1 MRTYC
6 NHRSFYR
13 CICFLLATFFSLKAH
28 TAFELR
34 NVNVQEVA
42 NSIVALM
49 SFSAIPDLASSSL
62 AVNNAQTGNPSIAM
76 TQFGGGFTISKTTP
90 LYLEG
95 AAAYSRYDPKFIAS
109 DGTETRSVPLK
120 WNSGTVQG
128 GVGWDFEIAR
138 NWVIRP
144 IFNFSFGMIFSDT
157 EVGAAIIADYK
168 GMENID
174 FLDNGSLTV
183 GGMGGA
189 GMIAYEFHDD
199 VTGRDVDLQL
209 RYSYIHLQS
218 MGGSRSVSGY
228 SDSETANIYY
238 RFRAPISDW
247 EVLDEP
253 FRYVLEASGSHYMG
267 DQTGVLGFHYL
278 ATLGLGIELDSSDYN
293 VWVTRTRLVGR
304 YMFGDNVNGYSI
316 GLACSF

>member
-1 MRTYC
+1 
-6 NHRSFYR
+6 
-13 CICFLLATFFSLKAH
+13 
-28 TAFELR
+28 
-34 NVNVQEVA
+34 
-42 NSIVALM
+42 M

-90 LYLEG
+90 IYLEG

-120 WNSGTVQG
+120 WNSGTIQG
-128 GVGWDFEIAR
+128 GVGWDFEIYR

-157 EVGAAIIADYK
+157 EIGAAVIADYK
-168 GMENID
+168 GIEDME

-183 GGMGGA
+183 GGLGGA

-238 RFRAPISDW
+238 RYRAPMSDW
-247 EVLDEP
+247 QLLNEP
-253 FRYVLEASGSHYMG
+253 VRYVLEASGSHYMG

-278 ATLGLGIELDSSDYN
+278 GTVGVGFELDSSDYN

>member
-1 MRTYC
+1 MRMCYGRFF
-6 NHRSFYR
+6 RSK
-13 CICFLLATFFSLKAH
+13 FLYTFIVLFLTMKAH
-28 TAFELR
+28 GAFQLQR
-34 NVNVQEVA
+34 VNVQELA

-62 AVNNAQTGNPSIAM
+62 AVNNAQTGNPAISM
-76 TQFGGGFTISKTTP
+76 TQFGGGFTISHSTP

-120 WNSGTVQG
+120 WNSGTLQG

-157 EVGAAIIADYK
+157 EIGAAVIADYK
-168 GMENID
+168 GMEGLD
-174 FLDNGSLTV
+174 FLDNGNLTV
-183 GGMGGA
+183 GGLGGA

-199 VTGRDVDLQL
+199 IKGEDVDLQL

-238 RFRAPISDW
+238 RFRAPMFDW
-247 EVLDEP
+247 RLLGEP
-253 FRYVLEASGSHYMG
+253 FRYVLETSGSHYMG

-278 ATLGLGIELDSSDYN
+278 ATVGAGIELDSSDYN

-304 YMFGDNVNGYSI
+304 YMFGDNVTGWSV

>member
-1 MRTYC
+1 
-6 NHRSFYR
+6 
-13 CICFLLATFFSLKAH
+13 
-28 TAFELR
+28 
-34 NVNVQEVA
+34 
-42 NSIVALM
+42 M

-62 AVNNAQTGNPSIAM
+62 AVNNAQTGNPAISM
-76 TQFGGGFTISKTTP
+76 TQFGGGFTISQTTP

-95 AAAYSRYDPKFIAS
+95 AAAYSRYDPKFIAT

-128 GVGWDFEIAR
+128 GVGWDIPLYKD
-138 NWVIRP
+138 WVFRP

-157 EVGAAIIADYK
+157 EVGAALIADYK
-168 GMENID
+168 DMENID
-174 FLDNGSLTV
+174 FLDGGNMTV
-183 GGMGGA
+183 GGLGGA
-189 GMIAYEFHDD
+189 VMIAYEFHDLGR
-199 VTGRDVDLQL
+199 GRDVDLQL

-238 RFRAPISDW
+238 RWRAPIGDW
-247 EVLDEP
+247 QLLGEP
-253 FRYVLEASGSHYMG
+253 FRYVLETSGSHYMG

-278 ATLGLGIELDSSDYN
+278 ATVGAGLELESSDYN

-304 YMFGDNVNGYSI
+304 YMFGDNVTGWSV